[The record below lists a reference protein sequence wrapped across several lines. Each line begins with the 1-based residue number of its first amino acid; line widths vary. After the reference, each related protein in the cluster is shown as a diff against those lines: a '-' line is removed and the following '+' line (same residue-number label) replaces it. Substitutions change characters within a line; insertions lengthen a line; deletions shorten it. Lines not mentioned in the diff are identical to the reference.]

1 MSYTV
6 DEVMQYIAEE
16 DVKFIRLAFCD
27 IFGKPMNIS
36 VMPTQ
41 LERAFN
47 YGISFDASAVR
58 GFGAESNSDLLL
70 HPDPS
75 TLALFPWR
83 PEHGRVVR
91 MYCTITY
98 PDGSPFEL
106 DTRSLLAAAD
116 SEAKAEGYN
125 FKFGTKYEFYLFKT
139 DENGEPTRDPYDRAG
154 YMDIA
159 PEDKGENVRREICL
173 TLEQMGITPES
184 SNHEA
189 GPGQNT
195 IAFRYSDPL
204 TAADNAI
211 TFKSVVRTI
220 AARSG
225 LYAEFSPKPL
235 DDAPG
240 NALHVNISA
249 AAADGRDLIPGLIA
263 GILNRVSELT
273 AFFNPSDESYQ
284 RLGKMKA
291 PGYISWSHGNRS
303 QLIRV
308 PAAVGGNR
316 RIELRSP
323 DPLANPYLIF
333 RLLINACLEGIGGFI
348 QLPEPVNI
356 DFAQCGQAE
365 AYGLKPL
372 PATYPDAVNLALAS
386 DFVRAHLPKRLI
398 GAFFGKQ

>member
-1 MSYTV
+1 MGYTV

-41 LERAFN
+41 LERAFT

-58 GFGAESNSDLLL
+58 GFGAESDSDLLL

-98 PDGSPFEL
+98 PDGRPFEL

-116 SEAKAEGYN
+116 DKAKAAGYS

-139 DENGEPTRDPYDRAG
+139 DENGEPARDPYDRAG

-159 PEDKGENVRREICL
+159 PDDKGENIRREICL

-184 SNHEA
+184 SHHEA

-195 IAFRYSDPL
+195 IAFRYSDTL

-249 AAADGRDLIPGLIA
+249 TAADGRDCLPGIIA
-263 GILNRVSELT
+263 GILSRAPELT
-273 AFFNPSDESYQ
+273 AFFNPSEESYL
-284 RLGKMKA
+284 RLGKLKA
-291 PGYISWSHGNRS
+291 PGYVSWSHGNRS

-308 PAAVGGNR
+308 PAAAEINR
-316 RIELRSP
+316 RVELRSP

-333 RLLINACLEGIGGFI
+333 LLLINACLEGIEGGA
-348 QLPEPVNI
+348 QPPDPVGT
-356 DFAQCGQAE
+356 DLTQSGQAE
-365 AYGLKPL
+365 ALGLQRL
-372 PATYPDAVNLALAS
+372 PATYPEAVNLALAS
-386 DFVRAHLPKRLI
+386 EFVRAHLPKRLI